1 MKNNNVFCD
10 FFAVFLLML
19 ISASIVNISYNC
31 NIYACNVFMT
41 DPNMMGVAILGG
53 VYISVS
59 NNVTKSFRILP
70 FTLVTCSVML
80 KRPKHTE
87 REEDLLSLQETFF
100 KSKEHCS
107 TKISKTERKDVD
119 AGRPGTKDVVSL
131 QGSTGSGSGAGTS
144 YGSVGFNIRQHMP
157 GVSSNCSFTTMNIII
172 ILAAETF

>member
-1 MKNNNVFCD
+1 
-10 FFAVFLLML
+10 
-19 ISASIVNISYNC
+19 
-31 NIYACNVFMT
+31 
-41 DPNMMGVAILGG
+41 MMGVVKLGG
-53 VYISVS
+53 VYIC
-59 NNVTKSFRILP
+59 VTKSFRILP

-87 REEDLLSLQETFF
+87 REEDLLSLQETFL

-119 AGRPGTKDVVSL
+119 AGRPGTRDVVSL

-157 GVSSNCSFTTMNIII
+157 GVSPKKERIAH
-172 ILAAETF
+172 LRL